1 MTTREFTPRLDR
13 QISREVT
20 TTVEVSAST
29 AYAYDTQ
36 ELQTGDRVS
45 DGAWRRDSDTELAI
59 GLNDSNGLSFPDLTT
74 PTSGVEVA
82 FDGAAATTL
91 TITDMGFLRNP
102 FGQILGIQLTFD
114 GPLPAAG
121 AMLTIMIPTG
131 GTQTVTQTVQR
142 PVWAQRRDFSGRDFS
157 QVVQGG
163 LITIRDTRYIVR
175 TESGPWAAG
184 DTFTDEDGET
194 LSVQGVQQIGRGYLE
209 LLARSGGL

>member
-131 GTQTVTQTVQR
+131 RDADGYADGPAARMGSEAGLLRAGLLPGGTGR
-142 PVWAQRRDFSGRDFS
+142 PDHDPRHAVYR
-157 QVVQGG
+157 
-163 LITIRDTRYIVR
+163 
-175 TESGPWAAG
+175 
-184 DTFTDEDGET
+184 ED
-194 LSVQGVQQIGRGYLE
+194 
-209 LLARSGGL
+209 